1 MKKRM
6 LSGIKPS
13 GQLHLGNYIG
23 ALRNFVKYQD
33 DYEMV
38 VFIANLHCI
47 TVPQDPQTLQKNLR
61 DAAALYIAA
70 GLDPKKSTIF
80 LQSDV
85 MAHSQLTFI
94 LQSNTGL
101 GELNRM
107 TQYKDKVAKGE
118 TDLSV
123 GLYTYPTLMA
133 SDILVQDA
141 HYVPVGIDQKQHVEL
156 TRDLAQR
163 MNHRYH
169 KDLFIVP
176 EPVIEK
182 VGSKIYSLQ
191 KVENKMSKSDTTV
204 KDIIYLLDPVKVAT
218 KKIMS
223 AVTDSENKIAYNPE
237 KQPGISNLLT
247 IAASLTYQD
256 IETIVNE
263 CKHMQ
268 YGEFKRYV
276 ADIVG
281 KTLSDLQEKYH
292 EVLESNLL
300 EDVLAQG
307 AKKAQQTANNRLK
320 IVQQT
325 LGLEIIGETK

>member
-23 ALRNFVKYQD
+23 ALRNFVRYQD

-47 TVPQDPQTLQKNLR
+47 TVPQEPTALQTNLR
-61 DAAALYIAA
+61 DAAALYIAS
-70 GLDPKKSTIF
+70 GLDPQKATIF

-85 MAHSQLTFI
+85 MAHSQLSFI
-94 LQSNTGL
+94 LQSHSYL

-118 TDLSV
+118 TELTV

-133 SDILVQDA
+133 ADILIQDA

-156 TRDLAQR
+156 TRDIAQR
-163 MNHRYH
+163 MNNRYN
-169 KDLFIVP
+169 KTLFTIP
-176 EPVIEK
+176 EPLIEK

-191 KVENKMSKSDTTV
+191 NVENKMSKSDTTE
-204 KDIIYLLDPVKVAT
+204 KDIIYLLDPVKTAT

-223 AVTDSENKIAYNPE
+223 AVTDSENKIAYDPVN
-237 KQPGISNLLT
+237 QPGISNLLT
-247 IAASLTYQD
+247 IAASLQVQNID
-256 IETIVNE
+256 TIVSE
-263 CKHMQ
+263 CKNMQ
-268 YGEFKRYV
+268 YGAFKKYV
-276 ADIVG
+276 ADIVT
-281 KTLSDLQEKYH
+281 KTLSEIQDKYN
-292 EVLESNLL
+292 EVIESNML
-300 EDVLAQG
+300 EKVLQDG
-307 AKKAQQTANNRLK
+307 AEKAAITANNRLAM
-320 IVQQT
+320 VQET
-325 LGLEIIGETK
+325 LGLEIIGGKL